1 LDFQEPVFKEAT
13 NMKTRLP
20 RSLAALALA
29 LSLTAGY
36 ARAAAPC
43 NDCNDCRKAKGDR
56 LRSAHQ
62 QLKGHWQAKCAMHKA
77 RHDQCAVTPGRA
89 NCLAQQHAATEPW
102 HGDYYHVM
110 WGEPVALVV
119 PPTMA
124 LQTHWNWG
132 VAQTAI
138 TPVWHQYNRAYPGPF
153 VAGGKG
159 FRPTPRWP
167 SSTDQFGVYY
177 VRGPW

>member
-1 LDFQEPVFKEAT
+1 
-13 NMKTRLP
+13 M
-20 RSLAALALA
+20 S
-29 LSLTAGY
+29 S
-36 ARAAAPC
+36 
-43 NDCNDCRKAKGDR
+43 
-56 LRSAHQ
+56 
-62 QLKGHWQAKCAMHKA
+62 
-77 RHDQCAVTPGRA
+77 
-89 NCLAQQHAATEPW
+89 PW
-102 HGDYYHVM
+102 HGDYYHTM

-119 PPTMA
+119 PPNKE

-138 TPVWHQYNRAYPGPF
+138 TPIWHQYNRAYPGPF

-159 FRPTPRWP
+159 FRPTPNWP